1 MVPLHLPNHLVRIS
15 LVKSLG
21 ALLADWLLIA
31 ICFAVVIWF
40 PHAITYI
47 LAAIII
53 ARTQLALAVLMHESA
68 HGVFHTNRRLND
80 LLGQV
85 FTAAPLFISM
95 YGYRRGH
102 MQHHIAPMT
111 EDDPISVVF
120 RIGDYPISRKQLCW
134 RLFMDLTSIAYFQML
149 YDLLNGKSKQV
160 LQNTRVKSG
169 KNRSSR
175 NRTVLVVT
183 SILAINGLLFT
194 LLATLGHGALYF
206 GLWVLPAL
214 TFLQVFAR
222 IRAITEHAGYPPGD
236 DQAKNARTIVRPS
249 WQTFFFG
256 PHCIH
261 YHIEHHLNVRAPFYH
276 LPDIHAYLNTKG
288 KLPQENLYRGYGKVL
303 ADVTF

>member
-1 MVPLHLPNHLVRIS
+1 MVPLPLPNHLVRIS
-15 LVKSLG
+15 IVKSLG

-31 ICFAVVIWF
+31 LCFTVVIWF

-80 LLGQV
+80 SLGQV

-95 YGYRRGH
+95 YGYRQGH
-102 MQHHIAPMT
+102 MQHHITPMSS
-111 EDDPISVVF
+111 DDPVAVVF
-120 RIGDYPISRKQLCW
+120 QIGDYPISRKQLCW
-134 RLFMDLTSIAYFQML
+134 RLFKDLTSIAYFQML

-160 LQNTRVKSG
+160 LQNTKADLN
-169 KNRSSR
+169 KNSSR
-175 NRTVLVVT
+175 KSRTVFVVA
-183 SILAINGLLFT
+183 SILAVNTLLFT
-194 LLATLGHGALYF
+194 LLAAVGHGLLYL

-214 TFLQVFAR
+214 TLLQVFAR

-236 DQAKNARTIVRPS
+236 DQAKNARTIVCRN

-261 YHIEHHLNVRAPFYH
+261 YHIEHHLNVRAPFYR
-276 LPDIHAYLNTKG
+276 LPDIHAYLKANG